1 MSELQLYQYFGSWYV
16 LLNPA
21 FLILVMFSF
30 VLSEQGTHIDTIYD
44 GIPLI
49 IFSNLIFWV
58 PVAYVTI
65 KIIDIFRKSK

>member
-21 FLILVMFSF
+21 FLILMIFAL